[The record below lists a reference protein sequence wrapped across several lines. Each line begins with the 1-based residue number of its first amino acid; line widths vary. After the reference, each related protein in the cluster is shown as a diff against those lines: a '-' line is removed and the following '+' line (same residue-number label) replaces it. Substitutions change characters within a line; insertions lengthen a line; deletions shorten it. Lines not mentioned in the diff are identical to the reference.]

1 MINTDTKLINT
12 LKRLYE
18 GQEYSTTFEDEVSS
32 WDDMR
37 SGDGYIEEWEIRY
50 YLKLNQVLGEGLKA
64 IVSFDVI
71 ITDIIVDGDSRY
83 YIWEEA
89 DYYQD
94 EWYLLKVEKDL
105 YNTIGNDFPLSFYF
119 NFYGEEEYNNLPSE

>member
-1 MINTDTKLINT
+1 MKNTDTRLINT
-12 LKRLYE
+12 LKKSYE
-18 GQEYSTTFEDEVSS
+18 GQQYITTFEDEVIS
-32 WDDMR
+32 WFQPDEE
-37 SGDGYIEEWEIRY
+37 YIEEWEIKY
-50 YLKLNQVLGEGLKA
+50 YLILNDVLGNGSRA

-83 YIWEEA
+83 YIWEDENF
-89 DYYQD
+89 YQD

>member
-18 GQEYSTTFEDEVSS
+18 GHEYSTTFEDEVTS
-32 WDDMR
+32 WN
-37 SGDGYIEEWEIRY
+37 SENGEVHFEEWEIRY

-71 ITDIIVDGDSRY
+71 ITDIIVDGDSKY
-83 YIWEEA
+83 YIWE
-89 DYYQD
+89 DVDFHQNV
-94 EWYLLKVEKDL
+94 WYIGEVERDL
-105 YNTIGNDFPLSFYF
+105 YNTIGTDFPLSFYF
-119 NFYGEEEYNNLPSE
+119 NFYDENEYNYSPSE

>member
-18 GQEYSTTFEDEVSS
+18 GHEYSTTFEDEVTP
-32 WDDMR
+32 WDEDVEV
-37 SGDGYIEEWEIRY
+37 YFEEWEIKY

-71 ITDIIVDGDSRY
+71 ITDIIVDGDSKY
-83 YIWEEA
+83 YIWE
-89 DYYQD
+89 DVDFHQN
-94 EWYLLKVEKDL
+94 EWYIGEVERDL
-105 YNTIGNDFPLSFYF
+105 YNTIGTDFPLSFYF
-119 NFYGEEEYNNLPSE
+119 NFYDENEYNYSPSE

>member
-18 GQEYSTTFEDEVSS
+18 GHEYSTTFEDEVMVL
-32 WDDMR
+32 DEPYVD
-37 SGDGYIEEWEIRY
+37 YIEEWEIRY

-71 ITDIIVDGDSRY
+71 ITDIIVDGDSKY
-83 YIWEEA
+83 YIWE
-89 DYYQD
+89 DDDFYQNK
-94 EWYLLKVEKDL
+94 WYIGKVEDDL
-105 YNTIGNDFPLSFYF
+105 HNTIGTDFPLSFYF
-119 NFYGEEEYNNLPSE
+119 NFYDENEYNYSPSE

>member
-18 GQEYSTTFEDEVSS
+18 GHEYSTTFEDEITF
-32 WDDMR
+32 WD
-37 SGDGYIEEWEIRY
+37 SENFEVHFEEWEIRY

-83 YIWEEA
+83 YTWEDENF
-89 DYYQD
+89 YQD

-119 NFYGEEEYNNLPSE
+119 NFYGENEYNYSPSE

>member
-18 GQEYSTTFEDEVSS
+18 GQEYLTTFEDEITF
-32 WDDMR
+32 WD
-37 SGDGYIEEWEIRY
+37 SENFEVHFEEWEIRY

-83 YIWEEA
+83 YTWEDENF
-89 DYYQD
+89 YQD

>member
-1 MINTDTKLINT
+1 MRNTDTKLVNT
-12 LKRLYE
+12 LKKLYQ
-18 GQEYSTTFEDEVSS
+18 GHKYTTAFEDEIIS
-32 WDDMR
+32 WNEDD
-37 SGDGYIEEWEIRY
+37 GVYIEEWEIKY
-50 YLKLNQVLGEGLKA
+50 YLILNEVLGNGSKA
-64 IVSFDVI
+64 IVSFNVI
-71 ITDIIVDGDSRY
+71 VTNIIVDGDSRY

>member
-18 GQEYSTTFEDEVSS
+18 GQEYSTTFEDEVTS
-32 WDDMR
+32 WNEDVDM
-37 SGDGYIEEWEIRY
+37 IFVEEWEIRY

-83 YIWEEA
+83 YIWE
-89 DYYQD
+89 D
-94 EWYLLKVEKDL
+94 EDFHQNVWYIGEVERDL
-105 YNTIGNDFPLSFYF
+105 YNTIGTDFPLSFYF
-119 NFYGEEEYNNLPSE
+119 TFYGEDEYNNLPSV